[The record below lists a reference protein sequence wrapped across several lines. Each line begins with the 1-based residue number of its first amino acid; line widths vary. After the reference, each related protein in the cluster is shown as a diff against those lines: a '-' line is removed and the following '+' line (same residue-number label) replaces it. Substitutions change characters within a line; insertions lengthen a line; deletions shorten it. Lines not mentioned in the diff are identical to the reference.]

1 MLNKKAFFLKNLLA
15 KMYVSPKF
23 PHLIQHTTTN
33 ILPRR
38 DYLKNWYFWTSVVF
52 AKIVVC
58 GLTVVHLIC
67 NGVTSQRLS
76 CSRQL

>member
-23 PHLIQHTTTN
+23 PHLIRHTTTN